1 MWKVIIV
8 DDEDHCVGRLSNIL
22 KKIDSDITVL
32 GSYSNVVD
40 AVEGINTLNPD
51 LVFLDVVLT
60 DGTGF
65 DILKQVSNNNFEI
78 IFTTAH
84 DTYAIEAFEFS
95 AIHYLLKPI
104 SQDDLSS
111 ALDRYE
117 KKATSKDHN
126 KKLDVLIHNLDVSA
140 AKDKKIGVPTSDG
153 IVFIKLGEVVRLE
166 ADGNYVKIFLMGGEK
181 HLIIRPLKY
190 YDDLLDKRYFFRT
203 HQSHLV
209 HLAFV
214 DKYVK
219 GKKSHLLLS
228 NGETI
233 LVSVRKREAFLKQ
246 LSNNRQI

>member
-8 DDEDHCVGRLSNIL
+8 DDEDHCVGRLSNLL
-22 KKIDSDITVL
+22 KKIDSNITIL
-32 GSYSNVVD
+32 NSYSNVAD
-40 AVEGINTLNPD
+40 AVEGINSLNPD

-65 DILKQVSNNNFEI
+65 DILRQVDDIDFEI

-84 DTYAIEAFEFS
+84 NTYAIKAFEFS

-104 SQDDLSS
+104 GQDDLSV
-111 ALDRYE
+111 ALDRY
-117 KKATSKDHN
+117 KKKTISKDHN

-153 IVFIKLGEVVRLE
+153 IIFIKIGEVVRLE
-166 ADGNYVKIFLMGGEK
+166 ADGNYVRIFLSGGEK
-181 HLIIRPLKY
+181 HLVIRPLKY
-190 YDDLLDKRYFFRT
+190 YSDLLDKRYFFRT

-209 HLAFV
+209 NLAFV
-214 DKYVK
+214 DKYIK
-219 GKKSHLLLS
+219 GKKAHLVLS

-233 LVSVRKREAFLKQ
+233 LVSIRKREFFLKQ